1 MSIDKKEF
9 INQLKE
15 MKVSELSELIKA
27 IEEEFGVKAAAP
39 VMTGNV
45 AAVEEES
52 SEKTVELISAGGNKI
67 AVIKLVKE
75 LLGLGL
81 MEAKQFAE
89 KGGILKE
96 KVSPEEAEEVAKKFT
111 DAGAEVKIK

>member
-39 VMTGNV
+39 VTAN
-45 AAVEEES
+45 AAVVEEES

-81 MEAKQFAE
+81 MESKQFAE